1 MQEEAVAFFLGVT
14 PRLTAEDAVF
24 NRAWDQRCRL
34 VTLPAGTVW
43 VQMNGLFCNLQDQG
57 VDSIS

>member
-1 MQEEAVAFFLGVT
+1 MQEETAAFFLGVT

-57 VDSIS
+57 VDAL